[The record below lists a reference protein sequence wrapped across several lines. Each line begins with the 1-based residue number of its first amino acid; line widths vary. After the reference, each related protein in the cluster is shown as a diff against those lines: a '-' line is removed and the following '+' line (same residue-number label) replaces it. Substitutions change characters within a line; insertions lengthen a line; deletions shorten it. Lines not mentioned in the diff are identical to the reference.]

1 MLVWLELGLSKMP
14 VNGACGHLTATIVL
28 REGKRL
34 TRGFD
39 RFEPGAGFIQTK
51 IDIGKLL
58 GSAL

>member
-1 MLVWLELGLSKMP
+1 MLVWLELGLSKMLG
-14 VNGACGHLTATIVL
+14 NGACGQLAAAIVL
-28 REGKRL
+28 RVRKRL
-34 TRGFD
+34 TKGFD